1 MQMMGT
7 TITQSNKASSTQGL
21 GVGIVYAVFV
31 SAALLVFHWIAEG
44 EFSAVLTLS
53 AVFQCLAFCLLG
65 VHAVSSHSVQGISA
79 KCLQLEAIALACRL
93 SSTTWLEGYLPSDR
107 TGDYLYQT
115 FDALSLAMVLW
126 LLHRVLNVQSQTYEG
141 DDDSLPVTPF
151 ALGSL
156 VLAALLHGDLDDN
169 PIFDTLWMCGL
180 FVGAIAVVPQLW
192 MMTRNRTNTPAM
204 ASHFVA
210 MMAFSRLLS
219 GIYMWHAH
227 DEISCQPWIKAFNHT
242 GYAVLAAHALHLML
256 LADFAYFYV
265 KNLATRGLRSPL
277 ELSES
282 WIV

>member
-126 LLHRVLNVQSQTYEG
+126 LLHRVLSVQSQTYEA

-156 VLAALLHGDLDDN
+156 VLGCLLHGDLDER
-169 PIFDTLWMCGL
+169 PIFDALWMCSL
-180 FVGAIAVVPQLW
+180 FVGAIAVLPQLW
-192 MMTRNRTNTPAM
+192 LMARNRTNAPAM
-204 ASHFVA
+204 TSHFVA
-210 MMAFSRLLS
+210 VMAFSRLLS
-219 GIYMWHAH
+219 GSYMWHAH
-227 DEISCQPWIKAFNHT
+227 EEITCAPWFKDFNHS

-265 KNLATRGLRSPL
+265 KNLATRGLHSPMQL
-277 ELSES
+277 PES